1 VLNLLASPLF
11 ATLSG
16 TGPVSL
22 PSPTVKLL
30 AVFRIRDV
38 YPGSRFLSTTH
49 PGSNNNNQRG
59 GGNKFDV
66 IGIHKFHKN

>member
-22 PSPTVKLL
+22 PSRTVT
-30 AVFRIRDV
+30 VT
-38 YPGSRFLSTTH
+38 GSVADPDPNPDPDPSFIK
-49 PGSNNNNQRG
+49 Q
-59 GGNKFDV
+59 KM
-66 IGIHKFHKN
+66 